1 MKVEQFA
8 TLIPLLPFNTQTMII
23 RKQPNL
29 HGIGVCDKIKTYADE
44 HHKECV
50 IIDMAYQDDL
60 FLHELRELINYRQ
73 GREFVCVFDFTGG
86 CGRPDSQLKEHL
98 MQLLIHRRHNG
109 FEIPWTVKVVIYDNI
124 LEGKEYER
132 INFDVALMDKCFV
145 CKIEE

>member
-8 TLIPLLPFNTQTMII
+8 TVIPLLPFNTQTMII

-29 HGIGVCDKIKTYADE
+29 HGIGVCDKIKTYADK

-50 IIDMAYQDDL
+50 IIDMAYQDEL

-73 GREFVCVFDFTGG
+73 GREFVCVFDFTSG
-86 CGRPDSQLKEHL
+86 CGSQLKEHL

-124 LEGKEYER
+124 AEETEFTTNK
-132 INFDVALMDKCFV
+132 FDMCMLDKCL
-145 CKIEE
+145 CYKLEK

>member
-8 TLIPLLPFNTQTMII
+8 TVIPLLPFNTQTMII

-29 HGIGVCDKIKTYADE
+29 HGIGVCDKIKTYADK

-50 IIDMAYQDDL
+50 IIDMAYQDEL

-73 GREFVCVFDFTGG
+73 GREFVCVFDFTSG
-86 CGRPDSQLKEHL
+86 CMSQLKEHL
-98 MQLLIHRRHNG
+98 MPLLIHRRHNG

-124 LEGKEYER
+124 AEETEFTTDK
-132 INFDVALMDKCFV
+132 FDMCMLDKCL
-145 CKIEE
+145 CYKLEE

>member
-23 RKQPNL
+23 RKQPDL
-29 HGIGVCDKIKTYADE
+29 HGIGVCDKIKTYADK

-60 FLHELRELINYRQ
+60 FLHELHELINYRQ
-73 GREFVCVFDFTGG
+73 GREFVCVFDFTSG
-86 CGRPDSQLKEHL
+86 CGSQLKEHL
-98 MQLLIHRRHNG
+98 MHLLIHRKHNG

-124 LEGKEYER
+124 VEETEFTLNNY
-132 INFDVALMDKCFV
+132 DMCLLDKCL
-145 CKIEE
+145 CYKLEE

>member
-8 TLIPLLPFNTQTMII
+8 TVIPLLPFDTQTMII
-23 RKQPNL
+23 RKPLSL
-29 HGIGVCDKIKTYADE
+29 HGIGVCDKIKTYADA

-73 GREFVCVFDFTGG
+73 GREFVCVFDFTNG
-86 CGRPDSQLKEHL
+86 CGSQLKEHL
-98 MQLLIHRRHNG
+98 MQLLIHRQHNG

-124 LEGKEYER
+124 VDESEFTLS
-132 INFDVALMDKCFV
+132 NFDMCLLDKCL
-145 CKIEE
+145 CYKLEE

>member
-8 TLIPLLPFNTQTMII
+8 TVIPLLPFNTQTMII

-29 HGIGVCDKIKTYADE
+29 HGIGVCDKIKTYADK

-50 IIDMAYQDDL
+50 IIDMAYQDEL

-73 GREFVCVFDFTGG
+73 GREFVCVFDFTSG
-86 CGRPDSQLKEHL
+86 CMSQLKEHL
-98 MQLLIHRRHNG
+98 MPLLIHRRHNG

-124 LEGKEYER
+124 VEETEFTTDK
-132 INFDVALMDKCFV
+132 FDMCMLDKCL
-145 CKIEE
+145 CYKLEE

>member
-8 TLIPLLPFNTQTMII
+8 TFIPLLPFNTQTMII

-29 HGIGVCDKIKTYADE
+29 HGIGVCDKIKTYADK

-50 IIDMAYQDDL
+50 IIDMAYQDEL

-73 GREFVCVFDFTGG
+73 GREFVCVFDFTSG
-86 CGRPDSQLKEHL
+86 CNSQLKEHL
-98 MQLLIHRRHNG
+98 MPLLIHRRHNG

-124 LEGKEYER
+124 EEETEFTTNK
-132 INFDVALMDKCFV
+132 FDMCLLDKCL
-145 CKIEE
+145 CYKLEE

>member
-8 TLIPLLPFNTQTMII
+8 TVIPLLPFNTQTMII

-29 HGIGVCDKIKTYADE
+29 HGIGVCDKIKTYADK

-50 IIDMAYQDDL
+50 IIDMAYQDEL

-73 GREFVCVFDFTGG
+73 GREFVCVFDFTSG
-86 CGRPDSQLKEHL
+86 CMNQLKEHL
-98 MQLLIHRRHNG
+98 MQLLIHRMHNG

-124 LEGKEYER
+124 TEETEFTTSK
-132 INFDVALMDKCFV
+132 FDMCMLDKCL
-145 CKIEE
+145 CYKLEE

>member
-23 RKQPNL
+23 RKQSNL

-44 HHKECV
+44 HNKECV

-73 GREFVCVFDFTGG
+73 GREFVCVFDFTSG
-86 CGRPDSQLKEHL
+86 CGSQLKEHL
-98 MQLLIHRRHNG
+98 MHLLIHRKHNG

-124 LEGKEYER
+124 VEETEFTLNNY
-132 INFDVALMDKCFV
+132 DMCLLDKCL
-145 CKIEE
+145 CYKLEE

>member
-8 TLIPLLPFNTQTMII
+8 TVIPLLPFDTQTMII

-29 HGIGVCDKIKTYADE
+29 HGIGVCDKIKTYADK

-50 IIDMAYQDDL
+50 IIDMAYQDEL

-73 GREFVCVFDFTGG
+73 GREFVCVFDFTSG
-86 CGRPDSQLKEHL
+86 CGSQLKEHL
-98 MQLLIHRRHNG
+98 MPLLIHRKHNG

-124 LEGKEYER
+124 AEETEFTTNK
-132 INFDVALMDKCFV
+132 FDMCMLDKCL
-145 CKIEE
+145 CYKLEE

>member
-8 TLIPLLPFNTQTMII
+8 TVIPLLPFNTQTMII

-50 IIDMAYQDDL
+50 IIDMAYQDEL

-73 GREFVCVFDFTGG
+73 GREFVCVFDFTSG
-86 CGRPDSQLKEHL
+86 CMSQLKEHL
-98 MQLLIHRRHNG
+98 MPLLIHRRHNG

-124 LEGKEYER
+124 VEETEFTTDK
-132 INFDVALMDKCFV
+132 FDMCMLDKCL
-145 CKIEE
+145 CYKLEE

>member
-8 TLIPLLPFNTQTMII
+8 TVIPLLPFNTQTMII

-29 HGIGVCDKIKTYADE
+29 HGIGVCDKIKTYADK

-50 IIDMAYQDDL
+50 IIDMAYQDEL

-73 GREFVCVFDFTGG
+73 GREFVCVFDFTSG
-86 CGRPDSQLKEHL
+86 CMSQLKEHL
-98 MQLLIHRRHNG
+98 MPLLIHRKHNG

-124 LEGKEYER
+124 MEEIE
-132 INFDVALMDKCFV
+132 FTMDKFDMCMLDK
-145 CKIEE
+145 CLCYKLEE

>member
-23 RKQPNL
+23 RKQSNL

-44 HHKECV
+44 HNKECV

-73 GREFVCVFDFTGG
+73 GREFVCVFDFTSG
-86 CGRPDSQLKEHL
+86 CGSQLKEHL
-98 MQLLIHRRHNG
+98 MHLLIHRSHNG
-109 FEIPWTVKVVIYDNI
+109 FEIPWSVKVVIYDNI
-124 LEGKEYER
+124 TEETEFTLN
-132 INFDVALMDKCFV
+132 NFDMCLLDKCL
-145 CKIEE
+145 CYKLEE

>member
-8 TLIPLLPFNTQTMII
+8 TVIPLLPFNTQTMII

-44 HHKECV
+44 HRKECV

-73 GREFVCVFDFTGG
+73 GREFVCVFDFTSG
-86 CGRPDSQLKEHL
+86 CNSPLKEHL
-98 MQLLIHRRHNG
+98 MPLLIHRKHNG

-124 LEGKEYER
+124 TEETEFTLNK
-132 INFDVALMDKCFV
+132 FDMCMLDKCL
-145 CKIEE
+145 CYKLEE

>member
-8 TLIPLLPFNTQTMII
+8 TVIPLLPFNTQTMII

-50 IIDMAYQDDL
+50 IIDMAYQDEL

-73 GREFVCVFDFTGG
+73 GREFVCVFDFTSG
-86 CGRPDSQLKEHL
+86 CNSQLKEHL
-98 MQLLIHRRHNG
+98 MPLLIHRRHNG

-124 LEGKEYER
+124 TEETEFTTSK
-132 INFDVALMDKCFV
+132 FDMCMLDKCL
-145 CKIEE
+145 CYKLEE

>member
-8 TLIPLLPFNTQTMII
+8 AVIPLLPFNTQTMII

-29 HGIGVCDKIKTYADE
+29 HGIGVCDKIKTYADK

-50 IIDMAYQDDL
+50 IIDMAYQDEL

-73 GREFVCVFDFTGG
+73 GREFVCVFDFTSG
-86 CGRPDSQLKEHL
+86 CNSQLKEHL
-98 MQLLIHRRHNG
+98 MPLLIHRKHNG

-124 LEGKEYER
+124 TEETEFTLNK
-132 INFDVALMDKCFV
+132 FDMCMLDKCLSY
-145 CKIEE
+145 KLEE

>member
-23 RKQPNL
+23 RKQPDL

-73 GREFVCVFDFTGG
+73 GREFVCVFDFTSG
-86 CGRPDSQLKEHL
+86 CNSQLKEHL
-98 MQLLIHRRHNG
+98 MPLLIHRKHNG

-124 LEGKEYER
+124 TEETEFTLNK
-132 INFDVALMDKCFV
+132 FDMCMLDKCLSY
-145 CKIEE
+145 KLEE

>member
-8 TLIPLLPFNTQTMII
+8 TVIPLLPFDTQTMII

-50 IIDMAYQDDL
+50 IIDMAYQDEL

-73 GREFVCVFDFTGG
+73 GREFVCVFDFTSG
-86 CGRPDSQLKEHL
+86 CESQLKEHL
-98 MQLLIHRRHNG
+98 TQLLIHRRHNG

-124 LEGKEYER
+124 AEETEFTTNK
-132 INFDVALMDKCFV
+132 FDMCMLDKCL
-145 CKIEE
+145 CYKLEE

>member
-8 TLIPLLPFNTQTMII
+8 TVIPLLPFNTQTMII

-29 HGIGVCDKIKTYADE
+29 HGIGVCDKIKTYADK

-50 IIDMAYQDDL
+50 IIGMAYQDEL

-73 GREFVCVFDFTGG
+73 GREFVCVFDFTSG
-86 CGRPDSQLKEHL
+86 CMSQLKEHL
-98 MQLLIHRRHNG
+98 MPLLIHRRHNG

-124 LEGKEYER
+124 EEETEFTTSK
-132 INFDVALMDKCFV
+132 FDMCMLDKCL
-145 CKIEE
+145 CYKLEE

>member
-8 TLIPLLPFNTQTMII
+8 TVIPLLPFDTQTMII

-50 IIDMAYQDDL
+50 IIDMAYQDEL

-73 GREFVCVFDFTGG
+73 GREFVCVFDFTSG
-86 CGRPDSQLKEHL
+86 CGSQLKEHL
-98 MQLLIHRRHNG
+98 MPLLIHRRHNG
-109 FEIPWTVKVVIYDNI
+109 FEIPLTVKVVIYDNI
-124 LEGKEYER
+124 AEETEFTTNK
-132 INFDVALMDKCFV
+132 FDMCMLDKCL
-145 CKIEE
+145 CYKLEE

>member
-8 TLIPLLPFNTQTMII
+8 TVIPLLPFNTQTMII

-29 HGIGVCDKIKTYADE
+29 HGIGVCDKIKTYADK

-50 IIDMAYQDDL
+50 IIDMAYQDEL

-73 GREFVCVFDFTGG
+73 GREFVCVFDFTSG
-86 CGRPDSQLKEHL
+86 CNSQLKEHL
-98 MQLLIHRRHNG
+98 MPLLIHRRHNG

-124 LEGKEYER
+124 EEETEFTTNK
-132 INFDVALMDKCFV
+132 FDMCLLDKCL
-145 CKIEE
+145 CYKLEE

>member
-8 TLIPLLPFNTQTMII
+8 TVIPLLPFNTQTMII
-23 RKQPNL
+23 RKQLNL

-73 GREFVCVFDFTGG
+73 GREFVCVFDFTNG

-124 LEGKEYER
+124 LEEKEYKR
-132 INFDVALMDKCFV
+132 INFDVAMMDKCFV

>member
-8 TLIPLLPFNTQTMII
+8 AVIPLLPFNTQTMII

-50 IIDMAYQDDL
+50 IIDMAYQDEL

-73 GREFVCVFDFTGG
+73 GREFVCVFDFTSG
-86 CGRPDSQLKEHL
+86 CNSQLKEHL
-98 MQLLIHRRHNG
+98 MPLLIHRRHNG

-124 LEGKEYER
+124 TEETEFT
-132 INFDVALMDKCFV
+132 INKFDMCMLDKCL
-145 CKIEE
+145 CYKLEE

>member
-8 TLIPLLPFNTQTMII
+8 TVIPLLPFDTQTMII

-50 IIDMAYQDDL
+50 IIDMAYQDEL

-73 GREFVCVFDFTGG
+73 GREFVCVFDFTSD
-86 CGRPDSQLKEHL
+86 CESQLKEHL

-124 LEGKEYER
+124 TEETEFTTSK
-132 INFDVALMDKCFV
+132 FDMCMLDKCL
-145 CKIEE
+145 CYKLEE